1 MFVYKVYFKAMDKDT
16 EPLEEYEVPE
26 HVEFQSK
33 MPYMG
38 LHTNELTVQEERF
51 INLIA
56 SGMTITAAGRAVGY
70 KTRHYASRVANK
82 PKIKQALDYLKQE
95 LREETKFTRSHA
107 HKMYM
112 DTYIASANATEMKNT
127 VDSLVKLHGLGIPD
141 NATQVN
147 INIQGTKQLERM
159 FDEDLLKLAGQD
171 IKSLEPSSE
180 G

>member
-1 MFVYKVYFKAMDKDT
+1 MFVYTVYFKAMDKDI
-16 EPLEEYEVPE
+16 EPSEQYEVPE

-95 LREETKFTRSHA
+95 LREETKFTRAHA

-112 DTYIASANATEMKNT
+112 DTYIASANATEMKGT
-127 VDSLVKLHGLGIPD
+127 VDSLCKLHGLHQPD

-147 INIQGTKQLERM
+147 INVNGVKQLERM
-159 FDEDLLKLAGQD
+159 SDEELLKIAGHSED
-171 IKSLEPSSE
+171 YLEPDN